1 MARKIIIII
10 ISLWV
15 SFNLFAENLPLE
27 AYGKLPVASQMKLSP
42 NGNFIAFVRNHDG
55 NSYVGVIDRLK
66 KTTKFVINTDN
77 EKYKIGWFRWANDEM
92 LLVSAHY
99 PVHRMLRK
107 YIEARLYKIK
117 IDGSERMRQVSTPK
131 NGEHVA
137 QFQDTII
144 DILPDEPDH
153 ILVEIDYKSSNKPDV
168 YKIDLRSKNS
178 RSRIVRGREDISHW
192 MTDQQHRVR
201 LGFGID
207 ETRIFYSLYNLK
219 TKKWQRIWD
228 YEIFDAPDITPL
240 GFGLDPNELYIR
252 ADYQGRYAIYTVD
265 LAKDELPKT
274 LIYADKDYDIEGRLI
289 YSKQTKDVIGV
300 YHGESENNKIYFNST
315 YEKFQNALNKAIP
328 DSSNSISSFSHNERQ
343 YILHT
348 SNNETPGRYYFGDR
362 DTGELTPLID
372 EYPQLNSTNIIGK
385 IKQNYPAS
393 DGLMIEAYLSIPK
406 NLSRQK
412 MPAIIIPHGGPMS
425 RVYGGF
431 DWFSE
436 FFASRGYLVLEPNF
450 RGSSG
455 YGFKFEMASIK
466 SWGGAMQNDLTD
478 AAKWLTDNYP
488 VDESKICIVGASY
501 GGYAA
506 LMAAA
511 KQQDVFKCAVS
522 FAGVSD
528 LEYMMRKSRNFT
540 NHKVVKKQMGDDS
553 TLLQQNSPINFAK
566 NIDMPVMLIHGDLD
580 TIVRVEHSQN
590 MYESLIKHDKEV
602 EYIELEN
609 GNHHLSIEK
618 NRLKT
623 LGSIAEFLSK
633 NLQ

>member
-1 MARKIIIII
+1 MVRKIIIIV
-10 ISLWV
+10 SLWV

-178 RSRIVRGREDISHW
+178 RSRIVRGRQDISHW

-265 LAKDELPKT
+265 LAKDEF
-274 LIYADKDYDIEGRLI
+274 
-289 YSKQTKDVIGV
+289 TK
-300 YHGESENNKIYFNST
+300 NS
-315 YEKFQNALNKAIP
+315 
-328 DSSNSISSFSHNERQ
+328 
-343 YILHT
+343 
-348 SNNETPGRYYFGDR
+348 
-362 DTGELTPLID
+362 
-372 EYPQLNSTNIIGK
+372 
-385 IKQNYPAS
+385 
-393 DGLMIEAYLSIPK
+393 
-406 NLSRQK
+406 NLC
-412 MPAIIIPHGGPMS
+412 G
-425 RVYGGF
+425 
-431 DWFSE
+431 
-436 FFASRGYLVLEPNF
+436 
-450 RGSSG
+450 
-455 YGFKFEMASIK
+455 
-466 SWGGAMQNDLTD
+466 
-478 AAKWLTDNYP
+478 
-488 VDESKICIVGASY
+488 
-501 GGYAA
+501 
-506 LMAAA
+506 
-511 KQQDVFKCAVS
+511 
-522 FAGVSD
+522 
-528 LEYMMRKSRNFT
+528 
-540 NHKVVKKQMGDDS
+540 
-553 TLLQQNSPINFAK
+553 
-566 NIDMPVMLIHGDLD
+566 
-580 TIVRVEHSQN
+580 
-590 MYESLIKHDKEV
+590 
-602 EYIELEN
+602 
-609 GNHHLSIEK
+609 
-618 NRLKT
+618 
-623 LGSIAEFLSK
+623 
-633 NLQ
+633 